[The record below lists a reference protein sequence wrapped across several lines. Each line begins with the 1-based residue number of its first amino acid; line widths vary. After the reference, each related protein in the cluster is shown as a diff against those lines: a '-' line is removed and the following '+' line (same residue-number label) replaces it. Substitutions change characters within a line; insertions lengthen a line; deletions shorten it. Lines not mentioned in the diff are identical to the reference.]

1 MDTKDINSCFMLAI
15 NLDCP
20 ISLKVM
26 FDEGDLKDTGV
37 ELDSHI
43 TLLYAQGKTIERG
56 NLLSDVRGILGE
68 DGYWDLMEK
77 IRTPKEI
84 PVFDVFDLGS
94 FENDSDYLVLK
105 LKPGSSLYEPLAKIN
120 KGLRLKYD
128 VSSDFDSYTPHLSL
142 AELQPGTAEKYLN
155 SNDLNHFLQDSVV
168 SLEDFMVSYG
178 LSNEPEDR
186 KQYFLTGF
194 HSVDRYFRLKHLK
207 SE

>member
-43 TLLYAQGKTIERG
+43 TLLYAQGKTIERE

-68 DGYWDLMEK
+68 DGYWDFMEK
-77 IRTPKEI
+77 IRTPKEV

-94 FENDSDYLVLK
+94 FENDSDYLILK
-105 LKPGSSLYEPLAKIN
+105 LKPGSSLYEPLRRIN
-120 KGLRLKYD
+120 RGLRIKYD

-194 HSVDRYFRLKHLK
+194 HSVDRYFRLRYLK